1 MRMAGMWLAA
11 GWLTA
16 TTALAVEP
24 AAARA
29 LRHDPFSR
37 SMIQQFVQKT
47 SIEDPRQIELRR
59 PADGSPAPQ
68 AAATS
73 AAAPASPPPAPIA
86 AMQPLPVLRALL
98 RSGSRPMAN
107 VDGRL
112 LEIGESVDG
121 LRLVEIGE
129 YSAVFMK
136 GRRRIE
142 LALGGA
148 TAP

>member
-1 MRMAGMWLAA
+1 MRAAGMGLAV
-11 GWLTA
+11 GWMMA

-24 AAARA
+24 AASRA

-37 SMIQQFVQKT
+37 SMIRQLVHKT
-47 SIEDPRQIELRR
+47 SIEGPRQIVPGR
-59 PADGSPAPQ
+59 PADGAPAPQ

-86 AMQPLPVLRALL
+86 ATEPLPVLRALL
-98 RSGSRPMAN
+98 RGGSRPMAN

-112 LEIGESVDG
+112 LEIGESIDG

-129 YSAVFMK
+129 YSAVFVK
-136 GRRRIE
+136 GRQRIE

-148 TAP
+148 AAP